1 MLKVFHSLAVL
12 AEGLN
17 ELLSVSLLSSLRIF
31 YVSALEWTCYSVA
44 IRDISANM
52 CENVCFWYKAMHNSV
67 RVSFF
72 FFKLQIYL
80 VFSIGKWIISQ
91 IFTRYQANDYKLVE
105 EFSQIFTEMGFSM
118 LEAFK
123 WSM

>member
-31 YVSALEWTCYSVA
+31 SVSALEWTCYPVA

-52 CENVCFWYKAMHNSV
+52 RMC
-67 RVSFF
+67 
-72 FFKLQIYL
+72 
-80 VFSIGKWIISQ
+80 
-91 IFTRYQANDYKLVE
+91 
-105 EFSQIFTEMGFSM
+105 
-118 LEAFK
+118 AFG
-123 WSM
+123 SYA